1 MPDQNLQ
8 TTKSQA
14 ERRHSRL
21 PPELQRLVDEEED
34 YLSACGDFENSWTST
49 RPKEE
54 AAKAASN
61 GPSSVDAGRQ
71 QQNDGTMQNMLLSSR
86 ETEEE

>member
-1 MPDQNLQ
+1 MSDQNLQ

-34 YLSACGDFENSWTST
+34 YLSAYGDFENSWTST
-49 RPKEE
+49 HPDEE
-54 AAKAASN
+54 AAKASKN

-71 QQNDGTMQNMLLSSR
+71 QKNDGPMQKML
-86 ETEEE
+86 